1 MSAQFSTP
9 EVQIKHEL
17 LKETM
22 KFPPQRVTFRFR
34 SLTPAAIPVHV
45 LLSTGGRGGSVC
57 HSPPV
62 CPALPSWDLRPLYIY
77 ITHAKAD
84 CNTFRAQR
92 CHTARQPMFNY
103 CAQHPLECCM
113 IAPLREAIWYC
124 TLHREPKAIAHSRE
138 EDLVNRMQSTYGE
151 GEGRS

>member
-1 MSAQFSTP
+1 MRTQFSTS

-22 KFPPQRVTFRFR
+22 KFPPQHVTFGFR
-34 SLTPAAIPVHV
+34 SLNTCSHPSTSTAKHWREGRKCLSFTSSVPSASRLGFEAIH
-45 LLSTGGRGGSVC
+45 
-57 HSPPV
+57 
-62 CPALPSWDLRPLYIY
+62 IY

-103 CAQHPLECCM
+103 WAQHPLECCM

-138 EDLVNRMQSTYGE
+138 EGLVNRMQSTYGE